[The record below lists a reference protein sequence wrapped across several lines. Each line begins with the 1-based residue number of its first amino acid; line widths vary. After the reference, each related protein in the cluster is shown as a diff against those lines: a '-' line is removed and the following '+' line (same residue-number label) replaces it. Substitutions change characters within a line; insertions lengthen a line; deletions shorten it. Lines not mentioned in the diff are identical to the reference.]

1 MLHSNHSENDSRG
14 SMAGDRDGE
23 KASLVL
29 CKI

>member
-1 MLHSNHSENDSRG
+1 MLHSNHSENESRG

-23 KASLVL
+23 TASLGS